1 MAPEVTV
8 FVAAHPD
15 DEVLGAA
22 AELMRR
28 PDRWVVHVTD
38 GAPRDMADARRLGF
52 ATREEYA
59 GARAREACE
68 ALALAGVA
76 PERIVSLG
84 VTDQEA
90 AGALAVLAR
99 RLAELLARVAAD
111 EVLTHPYEGGHPDHD
126 ATAFAVHAAAA
137 LLARTVARAPSLHEF
152 ASYHADP
159 ADGSMR
165 TGVFLAPNL
174 AATGGPAPEL
184 VAELDGARAERKARM
199 VAAFGTQAMVTA
211 LFPARVER
219 HRPAPRYRFTV
230 APHAGPLLYE
240 RQGWGVDGGR
250 WRALAAAALAELG
263 LPPDEPL

>member
-1 MAPEVTV
+1 MTRGVTV

-22 AELMRR
+22 AELMAR
-28 PDRWVVHVTD
+28 PDAWVVHLTD
-38 GAPRDMADARRLGF
+38 GAPHDMADARRLGF
-52 ATREEYA
+52 ATRAEYA
-59 GARAREACE
+59 AARAREARG
-68 ALALAGVA
+68 ALALVPVA
-76 PERIVSLG
+76 PDRIVGFG

-90 AGALAVLAR
+90 VGALALLAR
-99 RLAELLARVAAD
+99 RLAALLARATATD
-111 EVLTHPYEGGHPDHD
+111 VLTHPYEGGHPDHD
-126 ATAFAVHAAAA
+126 AAAFAVHAAAA
-137 LLARTVARAPSLHEF
+137 LLARTHARVPSLREF

-165 TGVFLAPNL
+165 TGVFLTPNR
-174 AATGGPAPEL
+174 AAVAARAPEL
-184 VAELDGARAERKARM
+184 VVELDGATAERKARM
-199 VAAFGTQAMVTA
+199 VGAFRTQATVTA
-211 LFPARVER
+211 LFPVRVER

-240 RQGWGVDGGR
+240 RQGWGVDGTR